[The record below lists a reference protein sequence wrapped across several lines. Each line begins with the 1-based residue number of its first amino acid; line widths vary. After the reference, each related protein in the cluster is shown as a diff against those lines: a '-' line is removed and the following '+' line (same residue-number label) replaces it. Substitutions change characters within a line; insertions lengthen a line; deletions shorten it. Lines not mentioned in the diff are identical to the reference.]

1 MSACDPEADILIL
14 RGVLPL
20 ANVVVVI
27 REPATM
33 ADASL
38 SILPAV
44 TLAYSDARR
53 ILRAMTMLVIFA
65 VLIGLA
71 FKVAEDLFPRRVWGG
86 PLGSV
91 LSLALGAMES
101 FCLTPIMIAIHR
113 FIILDEVAPG
123 YVIDPSRPGYMA
135 FFGWLVALSI
145 LRELVVLTQ
154 DTLAAFGVPV
164 LIAAIPTLVAL
175 VVVVVLSIR
184 LTILLPAI
192 AVNARGAN
200 VPNALADS
208 KGHAFHIFMIFV
220 LAVLPFAVLAVG
232 VTVLLGRGAA
242 IPGTPAAVVHL
253 GVAAIIQTAIMVLFV
268 AIASRLFQTLA
279 SRIVAPVRNQAP

>member
-1 MSACDPEADILIL
+1 
-14 RGVLPL
+14 
-20 ANVVVVI
+20 
-27 REPATM
+27 M
-33 ADASL
+33 ADASP
-38 SILPAV
+38 SILPSV

-91 LSLALGAMES
+91 LSLALGAVES
-101 FCLTPIMIAIHR
+101 FCLTPIMIAFHR

-123 YVIDPSRPGYMA
+123 YVVDPSRPGFMA

-145 LRELVVLTQ
+145 LRELVVFAQETMTAL
-154 DTLAAFGVPV
+154 GVPE
-164 LIAAIPTLVAL
+164 LIAVIPTLIIL
-175 VVVVVLSIR
+175 IVVVVLSIR
-184 LTILLPAI
+184 LVILFPAL

-200 VPNALADS
+200 APNALADS

-220 LAVLPFAVLAVG
+220 LAVLPFAVLAV
-232 VTVLLGRGAA
+232 VITVLLGRGVA

-253 GVAAIIQTAIMVLFV
+253 GVAAVIQTAIMVLFV

-279 SRIVAPVRNQAP
+279 LRMVGYVRSQAP